1 MSRAEAAAE
10 ASPITPGYVRVMAAY
25 NAEMNRRVYAA
36 AERLGEV
43 ERRADR
49 GAFWGSVHGTLCH
62 ILWADRLWL
71 SRFGVGEAPAAP
83 IAESGRLI
91 DDFGELRE
99 ARGMQDA
106 AILGWAETLRPEEL
120 EGDLA
125 WWSGAMGRD
134 MVKPRAL
141 CVMQIFN
148 HQTHHR
154 GQVHALLTARG
165 EATGATDLPFVV

>member
-1 MSRAEAAAE
+1 MNSDL
-10 ASPITPGYVRVMAAY
+10 PITPAYVRTMATY
-25 NAEMNRRVYAA
+25 NAEMNCRVYAA
-36 AERLGEV
+36 AERLGDV

-49 GAFWGSVHGTLCH
+49 GAFWRSVHGTLCH
-62 ILWADRLWL
+62 ILWADRIWL
-71 SRFGVGEAPAAP
+71 SRFGVGEAPGVP
-83 IAESGRLI
+83 IVESGGLI
-91 DDFGELRE
+91 DDFVELWG
-99 ARGMQDA
+99 ARQAQDR
-106 AILGWAETLRPEEL
+106 AICAWAERLAPAEL

-125 WWSGAMGRD
+125 WYSGAIGRD

-165 EATGATDLPFVV
+165 ESTGATDLPFVL